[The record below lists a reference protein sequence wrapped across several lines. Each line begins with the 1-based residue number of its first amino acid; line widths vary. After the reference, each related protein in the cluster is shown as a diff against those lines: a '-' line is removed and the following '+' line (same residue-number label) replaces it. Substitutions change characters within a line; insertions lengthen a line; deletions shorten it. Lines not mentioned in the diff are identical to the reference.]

1 MSGVIEKETRRTTVS
16 PQTDAM
22 SSYRAEK
29 EGFVS
34 GGRGCSG
41 SDILAVLANLL
52 LTHLLHRALPAHL
65 ARRSPLVRLAIESV
79 TLVLPLLAITTVLG
93 DRLWPATVALG
104 LCVLLAWRRRR
115 GTGEEEELAPLGMAK
130 QRLSPPRHAEP
141 VSEQAPLVGPADPP
155 GSSLSHAQPRPHGVL
170 RRRFTESDQM
180 DAGVGSF
187 VFSLGIISALPIL
200 KRLSVLAPQPLLIEL
215 WRSTRK
221 TVPLC
226 LLGLIRIVF
235 VKGVDYPEHV
245 SEYGVHWNFF
255 FTLSILPLTGVLA
268 RRFFEASRANLALIG
283 VLIAIVHQC
292 LLSQAGVQEYV
303 MSSTPRTTFVSAN
316 REGLASMP
324 GYMVIYVLGLSAG
337 TYVLPPSPDF
347 LARLLRRQTA
357 SPKLLIRQP
366 GKALVVYSSWTIIWW
381 TLFFLCDAF
390 VSAPSR
396 RLANPTYCFWIAA
409 TNLSWITGH
418 ALVHEVLLP
427 HSSKPPASIEEPTNI
442 PLTFE
447 IINRNSLA
455 IFLFANVV
463 TGAIN
468 LSVHS
473 MYLHPTPAF
482 LLLLLYLTLII
493 AFAWAIKSFK
503 ISL

>member
-1 MSGVIEKETRRTTVS
+1 
-16 PQTDAM
+16 M

-52 LTHLLHRALPAHL
+52 VRRAAHRPLQQPTLTSAFLPDLCPADPSPAPGIAGPPGPPLSPRETGDRERDAGPAFASDHHRARRPAL
-65 ARRSPLVRLAIESV
+65 ARDCRSGPVRVVGVE
-79 TLVLPLLAITTVLG
+79 
-93 DRLWPATVALG
+93 ATQ
-104 LCVLLAWRRRR
+104 
-115 GTGEEEELAPLGMAK
+115 GTGEEEELAPLVMAK

-141 VSEQAPLVGPADPP
+141 VFRAGPARRSRRPARFQPLPCPAPASSPP
-155 GSSLSHAQPRPHGVL
+155 C
-170 RRRFTESDQM
+170 
-180 DAGVGSF
+180 
-187 VFSLGIISALPIL
+187 PIL